1 MMFPSDTMFG
11 VFLVSQLCTGVPGNL
26 FLFLLYMHTFSVQ
39 RRVKRLMDPVFSHLT
54 LANTLTIT
62 FTLTPHIAS
71 SFGVRQFLDDV
82 GCKAVL
88 YMFRVTRGVSICTTS
103 LLSSLQAITV
113 SPRNSKW
120 AWLKFK
126 LATWTCPSFLFFWVI
141 NMLIYIHTIET
152 ITATR
157 NLTLVGRGYVHS
169 YCQTRQFENPNTG
182 TFLSVILIHDLVFG
196 LLMIGTSLYMVNLLY
211 RHHRRAQHL
220 HSSCVSSQTSP
231 EHKATRT
238 ILLLVSCFVVFYFS
252 NNYLTLYS
260 FYAHKKI
267 PRLAG
272 LSGVLSSC
280 YPTICPFLL
289 MKNNKIVS
297 QFTSSFSQ

>member
-11 VFLVSQLCTGVPGNL
+11 VFLVSQLCIGVPGNL

-39 RRVKRLMDPVFSHLT
+39 RHVKRLMDPVFSHLT

-88 YMFRVTRGVSICTTS
+88 FMYRVTRGVSICTTS
-103 LLSSLQAITV
+103 LLSAFQAITV
-113 SPRNSKW
+113 SPKNSKW

-126 LATWTCPSFLFFWVI
+126 LHTQICPSFLFFWII
-141 NMLIYIHTIET
+141 NMLIYIRAIET

-157 NLTLVGRGYVHS
+157 NLTLVGRGYVHP
-169 YCQTRQFENPNTG
+169 YCQTRQFGNQNSG
-182 TFLSVILIHDLVFG
+182 TFLSPILIHDLVFVP
-196 LLMIGTSLYMVNLLY
+196 LMIGTSLYMVNLLY

-220 HSSCVSSQTSP
+220 HSSRVSSQTSP

-238 ILLLVSCFVVFYFS
+238 ILLLVSCFMVFYFS
-252 NNYLTLYS
+252 NNYVTLYS

-280 YPTICPFLL
+280 FATICPFLL

>member
-1 MMFPSDTMFG
+1 MMFPSDTVFG
-11 VFLVSQLCTGVPGNL
+11 VFLVSQLCIGVPGNL

-39 RRVKRLMDPVFSHLT
+39 RHVKRLMDPIFSHLT

-82 GCKAVL
+82 GCKTVL
-88 YMFRVTRGVSICTTS
+88 YVFRVTRGVSICTTS
-103 LLSSLQAITV
+103 LLSAFQAITV

-126 LATWTCPSFLFFWVI
+126 LTTWTCPFFLFFWVI

-152 ITATR
+152 VTATR
-157 NLTLVGRGYVHS
+157 NLTLVGYGYVHP
-169 YCQTRQFENPNTG
+169 YCQTRQLGNHKSE
-182 TFLSVILIHDLVFG
+182 TFLSVILFHDLVFVP
-196 LLMIGTSLYMVNLLY
+196 LMIGTSLYMVNLLY

-220 HSSCVSSQTSP
+220 HSARVSSQTSP

-267 PRLAG
+267 PMLAG
-272 LSGVLSSC
+272 LIGVLSSC